1 MLVIGVA
8 GTELNAVERQWLQHD
23 AVAGVILFARNF
35 ASRQQVAELTA
46 AIRAASPR
54 PVLVAVDQEGG
65 RVQRFRDGYS
75 LLPPLQ
81 ELAENFA
88 ADPGGSLA
96 RVREHAWL
104 MASEIRAS
112 GLDLSFAPVADL
124 GHGNLAIGNR
134 AFHADPAVVSQCLAA
149 YVAGMHEAGMPA
161 TLKHFPGHGTVRE
174 DTHVAIARDDRSLEQ
189 LRAHDLVPFAA
200 GIAAGAD
207 AVMMAH
213 VVYPQVDPAPA
224 GCSARWINQV
234 LREELGFRGVVVSD
248 DIGMAASFQAGGVAA
263 RVHAHLDAGCDL
275 VLVCHPELVEPALD
289 AVQDR
294 ALNTAAVAALLG
306 RGALGWAGLLA
317 DSRYSGAQSLLFE
330 TLGRTV

>member
-75 LLPPLQ
+75 TLPPLQ
-81 ELAENFA
+81 ELADNFA

-112 GLDLSFAPVADL
+112 GLDLSFAPVADV
-124 GHGNLAIGNR
+124 GHGNLADRGCTMPGR
-134 AFHADPAVVSQCLAA
+134 LCRRHA
-149 YVAGMHEAGMPA
+149 
-161 TLKHFPGHGTVRE
+161 
-174 DTHVAIARDDRSLEQ
+174 
-189 LRAHDLVPFAA
+189 
-200 GIAAGAD
+200 
-207 AVMMAH
+207 
-213 VVYPQVDPAPA
+213 
-224 GCSARWINQV
+224 
-234 LREELGFRGVVVSD
+234 
-248 DIGMAASFQAGGVAA
+248 
-263 RVHAHLDAGCDL
+263 
-275 VLVCHPELVEPALD
+275 
-289 AVQDR
+289 
-294 ALNTAAVAALLG
+294 
-306 RGALGWAGLLA
+306 
-317 DSRYSGAQSLLFE
+317 
-330 TLGRTV
+330 